1 MILTSLHSLFQII
14 HIPTI
19 PHVLFLKCC
28 YMYYLRL
35 ISICSCLLHT
45 PPGFLFSFP
54 IFQTGKKMCC
64 LWADDLISINAFL
77 FLSPHDLL
85 LETVRNMRVQM
96 LFPSSDQTLIVD
108 PTNLGRFVSCDS
120 VEEAVIFTV
129 KLLWDI
135 IKKRKLWS
143 FCFLLRTAGNLKKQF
158 LTKKEEIKMIK
169 QKRLLLQLS
178 MNWGYCVVVIKSK
191 S

>member
-1 MILTSLHSLFQII
+1 
-14 HIPTI
+14 
-19 PHVLFLKCC
+19 
-28 YMYYLRL
+28 
-35 ISICSCLLHT
+35 
-45 PPGFLFSFP
+45 
-54 IFQTGKKMCC
+54 

-96 LFPSSDQTLIVD
+96 LFPSSDQTLVVD
-108 PTNLGRFVSCDS
+108 LTNLGRFVSCHS

-158 LTKKEEIKMIK
+158 LAKKEEIKMIK
-169 QKRLLLQLS
+169 QKGLLLQLS